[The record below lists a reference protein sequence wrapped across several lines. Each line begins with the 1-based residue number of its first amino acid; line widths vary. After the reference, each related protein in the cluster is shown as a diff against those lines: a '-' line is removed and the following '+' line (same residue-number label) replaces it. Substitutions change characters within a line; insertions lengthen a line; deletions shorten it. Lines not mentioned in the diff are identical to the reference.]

1 MSALIPLIA
10 LEIRLKDHDE
20 VKVCYRG
27 WQVRIH
33 LDQGWRRAPS
43 CLLAACGSHRGR
55 RPDPAH
61 IFSLQ
66 VVMDQVPERH
76 PRAHNPSHS
85 SCSHFQG
92 LSISSL

>member
-10 LEIRLKDHDE
+10 LEIRLKDHNQ

-43 CLLAACGSHRGR
+43 RLLAA
-55 RPDPAH
+55 
-61 IFSLQ
+61 
-66 VVMDQVPERH
+66 
-76 PRAHNPSHS
+76 
-85 SCSHFQG
+85 
-92 LSISSL
+92 